1 MEARLQRPEREAYKY
16 RKGTEVVKEWT
27 SVRGS
32 CGLAGVFVCV
42 DGCLF
47 VYSCRWDRDPQPG
60 EEKVED
66 GKGGVLE

>member
-1 MEARLQRPEREAYKY
+1 M
-16 RKGTEVVKEWT
+16 VKEWT